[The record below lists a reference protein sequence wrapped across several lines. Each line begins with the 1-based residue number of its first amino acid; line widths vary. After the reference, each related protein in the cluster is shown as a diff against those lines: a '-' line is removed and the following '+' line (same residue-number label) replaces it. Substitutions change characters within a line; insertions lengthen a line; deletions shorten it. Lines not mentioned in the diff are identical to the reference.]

1 MTAKPHVLRRR
12 SFISFKHR
20 SWFVPLSFVTS
31 LWPGYHRWV
40 SAVKTAR
47 ERELNL
53 FGQSYKKAFDTAV
66 HTVHSA
72 YELGVRKVFR
82 YVQYV

>member
-12 SFISFKHR
+12 SFISFKHPSR
-20 SWFVPLSFVTS
+20 FVPLTFVTS
-31 LWPGYHRWV
+31 LWPGSQV
-40 SAVKTAR
+40 GFSGKNCAR
-47 ERELNL
+47 LELNL

-72 YELGVRKVFR
+72 YELGVRKVFC